1 MEFTGAKWW
10 KIDFHTHTPASK
22 DYGKGLDS
30 NEVTEITPRKW
41 LLQHM
46 RKGIDCV
53 VVTDHNTGEWIDKLK
68 KELNTMKEEDIEGYR
83 NICIF
88 PGVEISVNGGIH
100 LLAIFDLDKTT
111 EDITFLLGQLEY
123 SGSRGDSNGVTKPNL
138 NEAIDIIHNSGGIA
152 IPAHVDKVKGLFKE
166 LNGPTLEETMNN
178 KNLLA
183 IELCDM
189 QYTKPQL
196 YYDNKLNLTEIIGTD
211 SHNLDSIG
219 NAYTWVKMEKPNLK
233 ALNLALHDG
242 KDGVIRIE
250 EDSNNPNDIY
260 DRSYIKS
267 LEINNGTKIGRGKP
281 LSIEFS
287 PWMNSIIGGRGSGK
301 SSIIEFM
308 RLPLNQR
315 KNMPSKVQGNFDK
328 FTLIPQNRGELGMLQ
343 EDTEIKMV
351 IYKDGRDVELTWK
364 DNKITEKSG
373 NDNKVWT
380 TQEELDSL
388 TNRFPVRIF
397 SQKHLYELT
406 EDSNFIINII
416 DEQWDKPSWNEKKQK
431 LSQEWLNNR
440 SKARLLEKE
449 LKNMGN
455 LKAIL
460 SDLEAKIEIYNKSE
474 YQKILQEYQYYQST
488 TRKISE
494 DKIKVSEYLDNLT
507 SLYNN
512 SSEKIYEDEIY
523 NKLDHKSLEIMQ
535 EKNEMF
541 TNIQNKLHDNIN
553 ELKELI
559 ANIDSSW
566 QRAPVVLEKNQNNEK
581 YNEIMEELR
590 DSNTKEDNYDDL
602 ISMKV
607 KIERKIN
614 QKGRFE
620 SDFND
625 LQTQGITILQNI
637 EEHQQ
642 ILRKERQNV
651 IANWVEGNDN
661 IKVYLNEMKDKEK
674 AEKTFRSLIRKEGK
688 TFSKEILDFE
698 ENEGLVYELLSS
710 ENVWRTRK
718 DIVNRISKIDSENQ
732 QNFGKRF
739 YQHLLNIK
747 SETPEDIDRIMI
759 WYPEDKITLKMVSEN
774 KQEEDIASGSAG
786 QRTAA
791 MLSLMLRL
799 DNTPIII
806 DQPEEDLDTRRIT
819 DLVVKDLKTLKRRQ
833 QIIVITHNPNIP
845 VNGAS
850 ENIIQMN
857 FARGQINKYVE
868 GALQKEEVR
877 KSVCEIMEGGKDA
890 LDKRYYRVSKALNNT
905 N

>member
-1 MEFTGAKWW
+1 MDFIGAKWW
-10 KIDFHTHTPASK
+10 KIDFHTHTPASS
-22 DYGKGLDS
+22 DYGKRGEEKEEKKTS
-30 NEVTEITPRKW
+30 PREW
-41 LLQHM
+41 LLKVM
-46 RKGIDCV
+46 EKGLDCV
-53 VVTDHNTGEWIDKLK
+53 VVSDHNTGYWIDKLK
-68 KELNTMKEEDIEGYR
+68 KELNIMKEEDVEGYR
-83 NICIF
+83 NVYIF
-88 PGVEISVNGGIH
+88 PGVEISVNGGVH
-100 LLAIFDLDKTT
+100 LLAIYDLDKTSQ
-111 EDITFLLGQLEY
+111 DITLLLGQLGY
-123 SGSRGDSNGVTKPNL
+123 SGTMGDSNSVTKHNL
-138 NEAIDIIHNSGGIA
+138 SEAIDIIHNNGGIA

-166 LNGPTLEETMNN
+166 LNGTTLEDILNN

-196 YYDNKLNLTEIIGTD
+196 YYNNKLNLTEIIGTD

-219 NAYTWVKMEKPNLK
+219 NVYTWVKMEKPNLK

-250 EDSNNPNDIY
+250 ENSNNPNYIY
-260 DRSYIKS
+260 ERSYIKS
-267 LEINNGTKIGRGKP
+267 LEINNGAKIGRGKP

-308 RLPLNQR
+308 RLPLNQK
-315 KNMPSKVQGNFDK
+315 KNMPSKVQDKFEK
-328 FTLIPQNRGELGMLQ
+328 FTLIPKNRGELGMLK

-364 DNKITEKSG
+364 DNKIMEKSG

-380 TQEELDSL
+380 TQEELGSL

-416 DEQWDKPSWNEKKQK
+416 DEQWDKSRWDEKNQK
-431 LSQEWLNNR
+431 LSQEWLDNR
-440 SKARLLEKE
+440 SKSRLLEKE
-449 LKNMGN
+449 LKNMEN
-455 LKAIL
+455 LKAVL

-488 TRKISE
+488 TRKVDE
-494 DKIKVSEYLDNLT
+494 DKIKVSEYLDSLN

-512 SSEKIYEDEIY
+512 SSKKIYEDEIY
-523 NKLDHKSLEIMQ
+523 NKLDQKSLEIMQ
-535 EKNEMF
+535 EKNKVF
-541 TNIQNKLHDNIN
+541 TIIQNKLQNNIN
-553 ELKELI
+553 ELNKLVES
-559 ANIDSSW
+559 IDSSW
-566 QRAPVVLEKNQNNEK
+566 QSAPVVLEKKQNSEK
-581 YNEIMEELR
+581 YNEIIKEL
-590 DSNTKEDNYDDL
+590 SGANTKEDNYDNL

-607 KIERKIN
+607 DIENKIKK
-614 QKGRFE
+614 KGRFE

-625 LQTQGITILQNI
+625 LKAKGMTILQNI
-637 EEHQQ
+637 EDHQQ
-642 ILRKERQNV
+642 ILRKERQK
-651 IANWVEGNDN
+651 IISNWVEGNDN
-661 IKVYLNEMKDKEK
+661 IKVYLNEMKDDEN
-674 AEKTFRSLIRKEGK
+674 AERTFRRLIRKEGK
-688 TFSKEILDFE
+688 SFSKEILDSE
-698 ENEGLVYELLSS
+698 ENKGLVYELLKS
-710 ENVWRTRK
+710 ENVWEARK
-718 DIVNRISKIDSENQ
+718 DLVNTISNIDSNNQ
-732 QNFGKRF
+732 KNFGKLF
-739 YQHLLNIK
+739 YKHLLNIK

-774 KQEEDIASGSAG
+774 KQEEDIATGSAG

-819 DLVVKDLKTLKRRQ
+819 DLVVKDLKALKKRQ

-857 FARGQINKYVE
+857 FARGQINKSIE

-890 LDKRYYRVSKALNNT
+890 LDKRYYRVSKALNNIK
-905 N
+905 